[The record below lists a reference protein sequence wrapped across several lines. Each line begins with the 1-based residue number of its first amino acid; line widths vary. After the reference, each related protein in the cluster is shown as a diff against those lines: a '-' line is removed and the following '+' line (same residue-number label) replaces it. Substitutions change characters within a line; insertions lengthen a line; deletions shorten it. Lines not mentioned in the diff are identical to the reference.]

1 MEGGN
6 IVYSLFAKSEQY
18 NFTAQYGIVDYIFNI
33 EGLSLMAKNIYQ
45 VLLGELKYL
54 HNVGKL
60 KTDNYGIYV
69 ELARSEIGEKL
80 KKCSHTIAKYI
91 KELQRYGLLI
101 DRRMGVNLCNRIY
114 LKYPT
119 DAKRYNTNKSEN
131 KNGQKNSDV
140 KPASI
145 TPRHENPLINKA
157 NDIIAQLTTESLP
170 AQMINQMLIL
180 CKDNLDDLSAAV
192 QNCFGRT
199 PKVSFTAMLFDE
211 LKNRYYKKKSP
222 PKENDIP
229 SSGEVKPKARSNSK
243 KSNPKINKF
252 NMTYKHNWNVEQL
265 EKVATLNLMRDQGEI
280 TEEEYQAAVNKIN
293 IYK

>member
-1 MEGGN
+1 M
-6 IVYSLFAKSEQY
+6 YSLFTKSEQY

-54 HNVGKL
+54 NNIKNL
-60 KTDNYGIYV
+60 KIDNHGIYV
-69 ELARSEIGEKL
+69 ELARSVIGSKL

-91 KELQRYGLLI
+91 KELQRFGLLI

-131 KNGQKNSDV
+131 KNGQKNNDV
-140 KPASI
+140 KSANNTSSQ
-145 TPRHENPLINKA
+145 ENPLILKA
-157 NDIIAQLTTESLP
+157 KDIIAQLTTESLP
-170 AQMINQMLIL
+170 AQTINQMLIL
-180 CKDNLDDLSAAV
+180 CKDNLGDLSAAV

-199 PKVSFTAMLFDE
+199 PIVSFTSMLFDE
-211 LKNRYYKKKSP
+211 LRSKRYKKKAQ
-222 PKENDIP
+222 PKVEDTP
-229 SSGEVKPKARSNSK
+229 SSSENKPKAKSGKSK
-243 KSNPKINKF
+243 SKQGAFNK
-252 NMTYKHNWNVEQL
+252 TYSHGWNLAQL
-265 EKVATLNLMRDQGEI
+265 EKAENLYLMLQVGEL
-280 TEEEYQAAVNKIN
+280 TEEEYQAQINKIN

>member
-1 MEGGN
+1 MKGGH
-6 IVYSLFAKSEQY
+6 IVYSLFTKSEQY

-54 HNVGKL
+54 NNVGKL
-60 KTDNYGIYV
+60 KIDNYGIYV
-69 ELARSEIGEKL
+69 ELKRELIGTKL
-80 KKCSHTIAKYI
+80 KKCAHTIAKYI

-101 DRRMGVNLCNRIY
+101 DRRMGISLCNRIY

-131 KNGQKNSDV
+131 KNGQKNSDA

-145 TPRHENPLINKA
+145 TSRHENPLIYKA
-157 NDIIAQLTTESLP
+157 NDIIAQLTTENLP
-170 AQMINQMLIL
+170 VQTINQMLIL

-199 PKVSFTAMLFDE
+199 PKVSFAAMLFDE

-222 PKENDIP
+222 PKENNLP
-229 SSGEVKPKARSNSK
+229 SSSESKSKSRPRKSNSK
-243 KSNPKINKF
+243 PNKF
-252 NMTYKHNWNVEQL
+252 NMTYNHNWDIDQL
-265 EKVATLNLMRDQGEI
+265 EKVATLNLMREQGEI
-280 TEEEYQAAVNKIN
+280 TEEEYQAAINKIN